1 MFLYLLLGK
10 IQSRV
15 QIVAL
20 FLILV
25 AATVLNMGPIQES
38 PIKGISFDASGYEVG
53 VALVLSASAISGLS
67 GALSQKALSNIE
79 KPRHSILLSSEM
91 AVYGIIFIAVRMILT
106 QEEVKLFLFVCR

>member
-1 MFLYLLLGK
+1 VFLYLLLGK

-25 AATVLNMGPIQES
+25 AASVLNMGSTQENPIEGAS
-38 PIKGISFDASGYEVG
+38 YDASSYEIG
-53 VALVLSASAISGLS
+53 IALVLSASAISGLS

-91 AVYGIIFIAVRMILT
+91 AVYGIVFITVRMIFT
-106 QEEVKLFLFVCR
+106 QDEVL